1 MSLITSNALLT
12 FYEEAR
18 ELLVSFEGS
27 LLALE
32 GGAEQT
38 ESINALFRAAHTIKG
53 SAGLFGLEPIVR
65 FAHAAETLLDQA
77 RSHQLALD
85 RGIIGDLLAAKDHLG
100 VLVCACERGSPV
112 THDEALAQRLLSH
125 VSAKPAAAAAPTRA
139 VAAPPPAPLQ
149 SSHHFSVHAGFGP
162 EVLKDGMDPLA
173 FVRFLEGRG
182 SISGMTAD
190 FSTLPTGDRFD
201 AERCYLTLDFD
212 IDTPSEKHAIEE
224 VFDFVRD
231 TSDIRV
237 VERTQAPAPPPVL
250 VAAAKAAPEAHCEG
264 RTIKVQAD
272 KLDLLVNLVG
282 ELVIAGATSSVL
294 AARFRDTGVGESLS
308 ALNRLIEAIRD
319 SALGLRMV
327 QIGDTFARFRRV
339 VRDFSQQL
347 GKRIELDIRGGE
359 TELDKAMVE
368 RLTDPLMH
376 LVRNAVD
383 HGLEAPSARA
393 QAGKEET
400 GHLVLE
406 AFHESGSIVI
416 EVRDDGGGINRQ
428 RIFQKAVAQGIFSA
442 DAQVPDEELVQ
453 LIFRPG
459 FSAAEKLTDLSGRG
473 VGMDVVKRNI
483 EELRGTVEVLSTE
496 GQGTTV
502 RLRLPLTLA
511 IIDGFLVGVGRSSY
525 VVPMELVREC
535 VDLAPVLES
544 EDSHRLDLRGD
555 VVPFI
560 RLRDLFRIGGAAPS
574 RQSVVVVEYADSRVG
589 LVVDRLMG
597 ASQTVIKPLGRLLRK
612 TKGIEGSTILGSGE
626 VALVLDVPQIAH
638 IATSRTKSHPP
649 SLC

>member
-18 ELLVSFEGS
+18 ELLASFEES

-32 GGAEQT
+32 QGAEPT

-100 VLVCACERGSPV
+100 VLVCACERGEPV

-125 VSAKPAAAAAPTRA
+125 VSVEPQAAAAPTRS
-139 VAAPPPAPLQ
+139 APPLAPSPSPAQGP
-149 SSHHFSVHAGFGP
+149 HHFSVHAGFGP

-173 FVRFLEGRG
+173 FVRFLESRG
-182 SISGMTAD
+182 AISGMVAD

-212 IDTPSEKHAIEE
+212 IDTPSEKRAIEE

-237 VERTQAPAPPPVL
+237 VERAL
-250 VAAAKAAPEAHCEG
+250 AAAGKGGHEG
-264 RTIKVQAD
+264 HSENRTIKVQAD

-294 AARFRDTGVGESLS
+294 AAKCREAGVAESLS
-308 ALNRLIEAIRD
+308 ALNQLIEAIRD

-347 GKRIELDIRGGE
+347 GKHIELDIRGGD
-359 TELDKAMVE
+359 TELDKAIVE

-383 HGLEAPSARA
+383 HGLETPSARA
-393 QAGKEET
+393 QAGKDET

-416 EVRDDGGGINRQ
+416 EVRDDGAGINRQ
-428 RIFQKAVAQGIFSA
+428 RIFQKAVAQGFLSA

-459 FSAAEKLTDLSGRG
+459 FSAAAKVTDLSGRG
-473 VGMDVVKRNI
+473 VGMDVVKQNI
-483 EELRGTVEVLSTE
+483 EGLRGTVEVLSTE

-535 VDLAPVLES
+535 VDLAPMLES

-560 RLRDLFRIGGAAPS
+560 RLRDLFRIDGAAPT
-574 RQSVVVVEYADSRVG
+574 RQSVVVVEYAESRVG

-597 ASQTVIKPLGRLLRK
+597 ASQTVIKPLGPLFRK

-626 VALVLDVPQIAH
+626 VALVLDVPQITH
-638 IATSRTKSHPP
+638 IATSRTKQTKQTKPLPP
-649 SLC
+649 LC

>member
-18 ELLVSFEGS
+18 ELLASFEES

-32 GGAEQT
+32 GGAEPT

-100 VLVCACERGSPV
+100 VLVRACERGEPV
-112 THDEALAQRLLSH
+112 THDGALAQRLLSH
-125 VSAKPAAAAAPTRA
+125 VSVEPAPAAAPTRA
-139 VAAPPPAPLQ
+139 APPLASGPEQ
-149 SSHHFSVHAGFGP
+149 GSHHFSVHAGFGP

-173 FVRFLEGRG
+173 FVRFLESRG
-182 SISGMTAD
+182 AISGMSAD
-190 FSTLPTGDRFD
+190 FSTLPTGERFD

-212 IDTPSEKHAIEE
+212 VDTPSERRAIEE

-237 VERTQAPAPPPVL
+237 VERALA
-250 VAAAKAAPEAHCEG
+250 AAAKGGPEGHSEN

-294 AARFRDTGVGESLS
+294 AAKCHEAGVAESLS
-308 ALNRLIEAIRD
+308 ALNQLIEAIRD

-347 GKRIELDIRGGE
+347 GKHIELDIRGGD
-359 TELDKAMVE
+359 TELDKAIVE

-383 HGLEAPSARA
+383 HGLETPSARA
-393 QAGKEET
+393 QAGKDET
-400 GHLVLE
+400 GHLALE

-416 EVRDDGGGINRQ
+416 EVRDDGAGINRQ
-428 RIFQKAVAQGIFSA
+428 RIFQKAVAQGLFSA
-442 DAQVPDEELVQ
+442 DEQVPDEELVQ

-459 FSAAEKLTDLSGRG
+459 FSAAAKVTDLSGRG
-473 VGMDVVKRNI
+473 VGMDVVKQNI
-483 EELRGTVEVLSTE
+483 EGLRGTVEVLSTE

-560 RLRDLFRIGGAAPS
+560 RLRDLFRIDGAAPT
-574 RQSVVVVEYADSRVG
+574 RQSVVVVEYAESRVG

-597 ASQTVIKPLGRLLRK
+597 ASQTVIKPLGPLFRK

-626 VALVLDVPQIAH
+626 VALVLDVPQITH
-638 IATSRTKSHPP
+638 IATSRTKPLPP
-649 SLC
+649 LCS